1 MLIFD
6 LVTVKDKQYYIY
18 NYVGN
23 LRDGKNVSIVLSYP
37 KDAFQ
42 KNVALKTFISLD
54 KSLAPLDIL
63 TQYAIVGR
71 FNHFLEIAKYTA
83 MILITLILDINL
95 LKKSIKFQSNIYLRN
110 YRKRYADRKDF

>member
-63 TQYAIVGR
+63 TQYADRWAIQPFFR
-71 FNHFLEIAKYTA
+71 DCKIYCNDSNHFNTGYKSAK
-83 MILITLILDINL
+83 
-95 LKKSIKFQSNIYLRN
+95 KIY
-110 YRKRYADRKDF
+110 KIPK